1 MWRRGKPPI
10 AAYNHG
16 FADESSTAMEAEF
29 LNALEA
35 KLADLKARS
44 EDLRRYL

>member
-1 MWRRGKPPI
+1 
-10 AAYNHG
+10 
-16 FADESSTAMEAEF
+16 MEAEF
-29 LNALEA
+29 LNTLEA

>member
-1 MWRRGKPPI
+1 
-10 AAYNHG
+10 
-16 FADESSTAMEAEF
+16 MEAEF